1 MVLYISNQKPPIN
14 FQWIPWIP
22 MDPACVDPE
31 VTQVSKEAELFEPQ
45 HSSGIP
51 HPGRN
56 PGDDGAGWWL
66 LVFMPSWFYGNDLV
80 PSEFTLLLHA
90 HEKLRNNYEQVHKPH
105 EIHLWLIL

>member
-66 LVFMPSWFYGNDLV
+66 LVFMPS
-80 PSEFTLLLHA
+80 
-90 HEKLRNNYEQVHKPH
+90 
-105 EIHLWLIL
+105 

>member
-1 MVLYISNQKPPIN
+1 
-14 FQWIPWIP
+14 

-66 LVFMPSWFYGNDLV
+66 LVFMPS
-80 PSEFTLLLHA
+80 
-90 HEKLRNNYEQVHKPH
+90 
-105 EIHLWLIL
+105 